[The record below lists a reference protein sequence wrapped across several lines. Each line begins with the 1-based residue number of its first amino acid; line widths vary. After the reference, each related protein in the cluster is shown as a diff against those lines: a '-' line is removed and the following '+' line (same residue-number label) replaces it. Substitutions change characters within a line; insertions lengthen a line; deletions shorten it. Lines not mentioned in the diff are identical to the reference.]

1 MTAEAVLIKLK
12 QIAEFDLDDLCSK
25 KEANKELEPLK
36 MIYIEMLEVIQMWDR
51 AKYIGLDY
59 DIEKRYLDN
68 DVV

>member
-36 MIYIEMLEVIQMWDR
+36 MIYIEML
-51 AKYIGLDY
+51 
-59 DIEKRYLDN
+59 
-68 DVV
+68 